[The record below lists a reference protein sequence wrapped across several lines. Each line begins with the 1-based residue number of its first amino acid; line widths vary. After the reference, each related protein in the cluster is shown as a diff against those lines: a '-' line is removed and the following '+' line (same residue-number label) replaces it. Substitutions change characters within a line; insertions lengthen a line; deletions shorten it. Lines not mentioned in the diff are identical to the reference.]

1 MPRPRKDATPVVENT
16 QEDVVV
22 EQEAVVEP
30 VKEFSKVNV
39 KRLKEL
45 LWKANLETLQEAV
58 ADIDGDELTMR
69 AVQGVLTAPNS
80 GIAAQF
86 VQQIIQRNNG

>member
-1 MPRPRKDATPVVENT
+1 MPRPRKDATHVVKNT
-16 QEDVVV
+16 QEDIAV

-30 VKEFSKVNV
+30 VKEVSKVNV
-39 KRLKEL
+39 KHLKEI
-45 LWKANLETLQEAV
+45 LWKANLEALQEAV

-69 AVQGVLTAPNS
+69 AVHGVLTAPNS